1 MSSNDNKL
9 GSYITSLMTTIVDKE
24 SGNFVKQLAIDE
36 LKRLKISIGEFIA
49 ENSDDDS
56 DRLEKTK
63 KQLLQE
69 EKENVKQSK

>member
-24 SGNFVKQLAIDE
+24 SSNFVKQLAVDE
-36 LKRLKISIGEFIA
+36 LKRLKISIGEFIV
-49 ENSDDDS
+49 ENTNDDS
-56 DRLEKTK
+56 DKLEKTK

-69 EKENVKQSK
+69 EKENGKSK